1 LLRDYF
7 LKSNPMTQLSPY
19 INFNGECRQAMHFY
33 QECLGGELHLQTIA
47 GSPIEA
53 ACPPAI
59 WDQILYSTLINK
71 GIFMMGSDM
80 QGLVQTVKGNN
91 IAISVNCSSEEEINS
106 FFKNLSAG
114 GEIIEDLK
122 KQFWGG
128 LFGVLT
134 DKFGI
139 RWMFNYEPQ

>member
-1 LLRDYF
+1 
-7 LKSNPMTQLSPY
+7 MTQLSPY

-33 QECLGGELHLQTIA
+33 QESLGGELHLQTIA

-59 WDQILYSTLINK
+59 RDQILHSTLINK

-80 QGLVQTVKGNN
+80 QGPVQTVKGNN

>member
-1 LLRDYF
+1 M
-7 LKSNPMTQLSPY
+7 SQLSPY
-19 INFNGECRQAMHFY
+19 INFNGTCKEAMRFY
-33 QECLGGELHLQTIA
+33 QDSIGGELHLQTIA

-53 ACPPAI
+53 QCPAAMH
-59 WDQILYSTLINK
+59 DQILHATLIK
-71 GIFMMGSDM
+71 DGIFLMASDM
-80 QGLVQTVKGNN
+80 QGSVAFVQGNN
-91 IAISVNCSSEEEINS
+91 MAISINCDSEKEIRTFYN
-106 FFKNLSAG
+106 NLSTG

-139 RWMFNYEPQ
+139 RWMFNFEPK

>member
-1 LLRDYF
+1 
-7 LKSNPMTQLSPY
+7 MTQLSPY

-33 QECLGGELHLQTIA
+33 QECFGGELHLQTIA
-47 GSPIEA
+47 GSPIEEQ
-53 ACPPAI
+53 CPAGI
-59 WDQILYSTLINK
+59 RDQILHSTLINR

-80 QGLVQTVKGNN
+80 QGPVQTVKGNN
-91 IAISVNCSSEEEINS
+91 IAISVNCSSEEEIRT
-106 FFKNLSAG
+106 FFNRLSAG
-114 GEIIEDLK
+114 GEIIEDLI

>member
-1 LLRDYF
+1 M
-7 LKSNPMTQLSPY
+7 SQLSPY
-19 INFNGECRQAMHFY
+19 INFNGTCKEAMRFY
-33 QECLGGELHLQTIA
+33 QDSIGGELHLQTIA

-53 ACPPAI
+53 QCPASMH
-59 WDQILYSTLINK
+59 DQILHATLIK
-71 GIFMMGSDM
+71 DGIFLMASDM
-80 QGLVQTVKGNN
+80 QGPVAFVQGNN
-91 IAISVNCSSEEEINS
+91 MAISINCDSEKEIRT

-114 GEIIEDLK
+114 GEIIEDLN

-139 RWMFNYEPQ
+139 RWMFNFEPK

>member
-1 LLRDYF
+1 M
-7 LKSNPMTQLSPY
+7 SQLSPY
-19 INFNGECRQAMHFY
+19 INFNGTCKEAMRFY
-33 QECLGGELHLQTIA
+33 QDSIGGELHLQTIA

-53 ACPPAI
+53 QCPASMR
-59 WDQILYSTLINK
+59 DQILHATLIK
-71 GIFMMGSDM
+71 DGIFMMASDM
-80 QGLVQTVKGNN
+80 QGPVAFVQGNN
-91 IAISVNCSSEEEINS
+91 MAISINCDSEKEIQT

-139 RWMFNYEPQ
+139 RWMFNFEPK